1 MSIGHRIAAY
11 KALLGHYTKVF
22 SHFWKQR
29 KTTDGGMFNV
39 HEAQFLPAALSL
51 QEKPV
56 SSAAKWTGRVLMSML
71 ATILAWSILGHM
83 DIVVNAPGKIIPSS
97 RTKTIASVDI
107 ASVRRLHVVEGQQVK
122 AGDRLVELDTS
133 TTDADRD
140 KAMGDQSEGILQAAR
155 AKALIVA
162 IDRGRAPVLQPVVQ
176 QAVVGA
182 VQDKVENTV
191 VIPAE
196 RWQAEQ
202 SHIDGVYRDY
212 LAKLRR
218 IEGDIAR
225 YSQALP
231 LATQRANDY
240 LSLLKDHD
248 VAHHAWLE
256 KEQSRVDLAGQLAD
270 ARNQR
275 SVLIAETRRL
285 AFDQLTEGNRLAAAS
300 NQDAIRSNAR
310 SKLMTLTA
318 PVDGT
323 VQQLMVHTIGGVVP
337 AAQPLMQIVPD
348 ERNVEVE
355 AMIENRDV
363 GFVQIGQIAAVK
375 IDAFDFGK
383 YGTVPATVSHVS
395 KDAIEDEKKGL
406 IYAMKVKLAKS
417 AIAVQGKSMPLS
429 AGMSVNV
436 EVKTGERRIIEYV
449 LSPLKKHQREALNE
463 R

>member
-1 MSIGHRIAAY
+1 MSIRHRVAAY
-11 KALLGHYTKVF
+11 KALFDHYAKVF
-22 SHFWKQR
+22 QHFWKQR
-29 KTTDGGMFNV
+29 KATDGDMFNV
-39 HEAQFLPAALSL
+39 HEAEFMPAALSL

-56 SSAAKWTGRVLMSML
+56 SSAAKWTARTLMLML
-71 ATILAWSILGHM
+71 ATVLAWSILGHM
-83 DIVVNAPGKIIPSS
+83 DIVVNAPGKIIPST

-133 TTDADRD
+133 TTDAERD
-140 KAMGDQSEGILQAAR
+140 KAIGDQGEGVLQAAR
-155 AKALIVA
+155 AKALIAA
-162 IDRGRAPVLQPVVQ
+162 IDRGQLPALQTLAQ
-176 QAVVGA
+176 QHLTDQSG
-182 VQDKVENTV
+182 NTLT
-191 VIPAE
+191 IPAE
-196 RWQAEQ
+196 KWEAEQ
-202 SHIDGVYRDY
+202 LHVEGIYRDY

-240 LSLLKDHD
+240 ASLLKDRD

-275 SVLIAETRRL
+275 AVLIAETRRL
-285 AFDQLTEGNRLAAAS
+285 AFDQLTEGSRIAAAAS
-300 NQDAIRSNAR
+300 QDAFRSNAR

-318 PVDGT
+318 PVNGT

-348 ERNVEVE
+348 ESSVEVE
-355 AMIENRDV
+355 AVIENRDV
-363 GFVQIGQIAAVK
+363 GFVENGQPAAVK

-383 YGTVPATVSHVS
+383 YGTVPATVTHVS
-395 KDAIEDEKKGL
+395 RDAIEDEKKGL
-406 IYAMKVKLAKS
+406 IYAIKVRLAKS
-417 AIAVQGKSMPLS
+417 AIAVQGKVMPLS

-436 EVKTGERRIIEYV
+436 EIKTGERRIIEYV
-449 LSPLKKHQREALNE
+449 LSPLKKHQREAMNE